1 MAKGQVAKELVKEKL
16 IQTFGKDYIGEF
28 DKKHYI
34 WADDGGEK
42 VQISITLTC
51 PKVYRGVEESAPTAL
66 NFEDDENHSSK
77 FEPAQITQEEQ
88 DTLEDLMKKL
98 GL

>member
-42 VQISITLTC
+42 V
-51 PKVYRGVEESAPTAL
+51 
-66 NFEDDENHSSK
+66 
-77 FEPAQITQEEQ
+77 
-88 DTLEDLMKKL
+88 
-98 GL
+98 